1 MTECPFD
8 PSHSSNNPLFQKK
21 SDNTVASADTNQDL
35 IISKC
40 YFSIVRSFSLLYIP
54 ASFTQHA
61 MLSIWYNQLN
71 KQQILA
77 STFQQL
83 KWSYL
88 RNALSEF
95 TSVVTST
102 TTFIEIH
109 YISQRHENIKCKMHL
124 FNTSKYMESLKQR
137 KKLLK
142 PDFSPY
148 SS

>member
-21 SDNTVASADTNQDL
+21 SDNTVG
-35 IISKC
+35 ISRHKPRSHNIKMLFLNC
-40 YFSIVRSFSLLYIP
+40 SIFSLLYIP
-54 ASFTQHA
+54 AFTQHA
-61 MLSIWYNQLN
+61 MLSLWYNQLN

-109 YISQRHENIKCKMHL
+109 YISQRYVNIKCKMHL

-142 PDFSPY
+142 LDFSPY
-148 SS
+148 NS